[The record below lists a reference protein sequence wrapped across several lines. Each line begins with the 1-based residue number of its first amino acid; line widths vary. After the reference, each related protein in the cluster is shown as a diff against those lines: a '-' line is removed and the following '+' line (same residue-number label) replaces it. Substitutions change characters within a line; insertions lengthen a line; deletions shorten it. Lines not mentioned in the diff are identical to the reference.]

1 MTLCKNL
8 PLIGIPDD
16 AIVATAGR
24 DAGMITKREV
34 RLVAL
39 AALELRPGDV
49 VWDIGAG
56 SGSVSLEA
64 ARLPPDAARV
74 RRGAH
79 DEAFEILQTNLHRFG
94 LPNVEALC
102 GEAPDVFD
110 QLPDPAAVFIGG
122 SGGRLA
128 EIIARATQ
136 RLTRGGRMVMNS
148 ITVESFTQGW
158 NSLPAM
164 HGLWTPA

>member
-1 MTLCKNL
+1 
-8 PLIGIPDD
+8 
-16 AIVATAGR
+16 
-24 DAGMITKREV
+24 V

-49 VWDIGAG
+49 LWDLGAG

-64 ARLPPDAARV
+64 ARLSSALRV
-74 RRGAH
+74 FAVERAE
-79 DEAFEILQTNLHRFG
+79 EAFNILQANLCRFG

-102 GEAPDVFD
+102 GQAPDVFD
-110 QLPDPAAVFIGG
+110 RLPDPAAVFIGG

-136 RLTRGGRMVMNS
+136 RLAHGGRMVMNC
-148 ITVESFTQGW
+148 ITVENFTQGW
-158 NSLPAM
+158 NSFRDA
-164 HGLWTPA
+164 GLDPSVTTVQLTRTRPLADLHAFEPDSPIYVLRGTKP